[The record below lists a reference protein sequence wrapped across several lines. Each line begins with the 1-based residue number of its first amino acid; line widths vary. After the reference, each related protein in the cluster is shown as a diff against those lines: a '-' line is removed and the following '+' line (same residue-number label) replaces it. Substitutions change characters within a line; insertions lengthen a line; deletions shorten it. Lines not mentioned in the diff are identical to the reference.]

1 MLNYVTSSFVTLVL
15 VIDPIGLAPAFIALT
30 QGLEVR
36 QKRALALRSSVIAAA
51 ILIVTALLGNW
62 FLAQLR
68 IGLAAFQ
75 ISGGILLFGVA
86 TRMIFGEHMR
96 QESRE
101 AESAAREKIADLAA
115 FPLAIPLIA
124 GPGAITATLLL
135 ASRTGGDPSLLL
147 ALVLIIAAVAIVSA
161 LSFLLAGQ
169 LARVL
174 GRTGNIVLAR
184 LLGIVLAAFATQFVV
199 DGIKSAFHW
208 AE

>member
-1 MLNYVTSSFVTLVL
+1 
-15 VIDPIGLAPAFIALT
+15 
-30 QGLEVR
+30 
-36 QKRALALRSSVIAAA
+36 
-51 ILIVTALLGNW
+51 
-62 FLAQLR
+62 
-68 IGLAAFQ
+68 
-75 ISGGILLFGVA
+75 
-86 TRMIFGEHMR
+86 MIFGEHMR

-147 ALVLIIAAVAIVSA
+147 ALVLIIAAVALASA

-199 DGIKSAFHW
+199 DGIKSAFRW
-208 AE
+208 E